1 MQVPK
6 TESGLH
12 NLVFVLVA
20 AVGMHSSLQG
30 GRWKMHGP
38 EKTETC
44 FSWLWTGPKFSIQLF
59 QQVLSMQCRVSVF
72 HIISVRWSVAF
83 TMEGTLWCEK

>member
-20 AVGMHSSLQG
+20 AVRMHSSLQG

-38 EKTETC
+38 EKRKLA
-44 FSWLWTGPKFSIQLF
+44 SPGPGLGQSF
-59 QQVLSMQCRVSVF
+59 
-72 HIISVRWSVAF
+72 
-83 TMEGTLWCEK
+83 